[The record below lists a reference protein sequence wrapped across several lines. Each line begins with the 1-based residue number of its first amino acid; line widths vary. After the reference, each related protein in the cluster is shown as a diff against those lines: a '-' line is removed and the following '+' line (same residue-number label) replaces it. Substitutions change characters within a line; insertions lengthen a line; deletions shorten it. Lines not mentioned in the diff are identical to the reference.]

1 MSTIATARV
10 VDSSPWRG
18 RRARLR
24 EVLELELPRPLDV
37 LVRVSAAGSR
47 EPRIGSYRDHGG
59 LAGMP
64 ELLRR
69 RQVLKAAA
77 EELAEERL
85 ALDEE
90 VLELLAGEGVER
102 VTAGRWRA
110 LRVQRKEVSHIDRD
124 RLLDL
129 GVSKDDI
136 EAATVVEKVRIS
148 DEGLA
153 ARGVAPETVR
163 AATVAEPRAPYLDVR
178 PWSREDVREERG
190 RTSRKARAV
199 AAGRLAQAS

>member
-1 MSTIATARV
+1 M
-10 VDSSPWRG
+10 
-18 RRARLR
+18 
-24 EVLELELPRPLDV
+24 LELELPRPLDV

-47 EPRIGSYRDHGG
+47 EPRIGSYRDLGG

-129 GVSKDDI
+129 GVSEEDI

-153 ARGVAPETVR
+153 ARGW
-163 AATVAEPRAPYLDVR
+163 PRR
-178 PWSREDVREERG
+178 P
-190 RTSRKARAV
+190 
-199 AAGRLAQAS
+199 